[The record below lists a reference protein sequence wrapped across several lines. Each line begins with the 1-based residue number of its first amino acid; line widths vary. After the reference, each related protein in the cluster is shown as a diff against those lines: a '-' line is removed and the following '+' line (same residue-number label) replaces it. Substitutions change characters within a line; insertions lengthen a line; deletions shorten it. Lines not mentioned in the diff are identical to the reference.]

1 MLIIIRRITLFMR
14 VFIYY
19 SVNLTILF
27 IIEKEEA
34 LRSAVNKKDFL
45 LWFGYGFIIM
55 QKNHINC

>member
-1 MLIIIRRITLFMR
+1 MFIIIRRITLSMR

-27 IIEKEEA
+27 IIKKKVA

-45 LWFGYGFIIM
+45 LWFGYGFIMI

>member
-27 IIEKEEA
+27 IIEKEVA